1 VTVVRGTVLVLALL
15 VVAGCGS
22 DGTKARRDAV
32 NAYFADVGKAQIGL
46 LSKQG
51 QIDITL
57 QAFSLTTAAPS
68 ELARLR
74 QARVEVDGALRGVR
88 ALRPPKDARKL
99 HGLIVQR
106 LALQRSVIDELIAAT
121 VYIPKLAATAPPLQ
135 SAVGVL
141 RRDLG
146 GISVTSATRA
156 PTVTPSG
163 TGSVL
168 DSYAAAF
175 GGYGDALKPV
185 SARLESLSAPPI
197 LRPPLDAERDA
208 VKRSIVL
215 CATIRQSLLARNIT
229 AANAAIHSL
238 FSVSAALNGTETRQ
252 RQAAAAR
259 AYDNRLHR
267 IDVLAAKANRE
278 RNHLVQVV
286 G

>member
-1 VTVVRGTVLVLALL
+1 M
-15 VVAGCGS
+15 
-22 DGTKARRDAV
+22 
-32 NAYFADVGKAQIGL
+32 
-46 LSKQG
+46 
-51 QIDITL
+51 
-57 QAFSLTTAAPS
+57 
-68 ELARLR
+68 
-74 QARVEVDGALRGVR
+74 
-88 ALRPPKDARKL
+88 
-99 HGLIVQR
+99 
-106 LALQRSVIDELIAAT
+106 
-121 VYIPKLAATAPPLQ
+121 APPLQ
-135 SAVGVL
+135 AAVGVL

-146 GISVTSATRA
+146 GINVTSATRA

-185 SARLESLSAPPI
+185 SARLESLNAPPI

-215 CATIRQSLLARNIT
+215 CATIRRLLLARNIT

-238 FSVSAALNGTETRQ
+238 FSVSAALNGTKTRQ

-259 AYDNRLHR
+259 AYDNKLHR
-267 IDVLAAKANRE
+267 IDVLATKANQE